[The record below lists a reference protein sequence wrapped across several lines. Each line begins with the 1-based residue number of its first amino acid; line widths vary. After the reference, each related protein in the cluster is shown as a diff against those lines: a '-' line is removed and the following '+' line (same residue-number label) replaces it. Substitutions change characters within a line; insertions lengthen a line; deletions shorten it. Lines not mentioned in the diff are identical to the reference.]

1 MLDFKKTKSHE
12 PPADRF
18 CRKDITGPLHKY

>member
-1 MLDFKKTKSHE
+1 MLDLKKTKSHK
-12 PPADRF
+12 PLSDIF